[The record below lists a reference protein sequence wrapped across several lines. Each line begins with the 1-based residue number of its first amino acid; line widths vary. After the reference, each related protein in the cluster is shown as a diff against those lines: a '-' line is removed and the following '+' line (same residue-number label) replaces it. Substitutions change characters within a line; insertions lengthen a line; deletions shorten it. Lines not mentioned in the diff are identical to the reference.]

1 MVLFLVIGCAVVRYG
16 VMTVNDCA
24 VVRNG
29 VILCDWLMVLFFVTG
44 YRVVRYGVIPSDWL
58 CSSALWCYSL

>member
-1 MVLFLVIGCAVVRYG
+1 MVLFLVIGCAVVRYGVIPGIGCAVVRYG

-29 VILCDWLMVLFFVTG
+29 VILCDWL
-44 YRVVRYGVIPSDWL
+44 
-58 CSSALWCYSL
+58 